1 MTVGNV
7 LGEAWSLYT
16 RFFARFFV
24 LAAVVFLITNLAG
37 AVLFEV
43 IGTESTAAAGLVG
56 LAATAVI
63 VVGTYWLQGA
73 LVFAVQDVRDG
84 SFDAS
89 NDEILHKVKP
99 FLGTLVVAGLLGG
112 LGIALGIVLLI
123 VPGLVLLTWWALIS
137 PVIVLER
144 KGVGEAFGRSRELV
158 RGNGWTVFGVMV
170 ITDVAVRDRGH
181 CPLGAAR
188 LPAGVSGAVAR
199 GDDRGRGRG
208 SVHGDRGHADV
219 LPARGH
225 GRGRGTG
232 DSDPR
237 PGDRAPHRRAR
248 LAGGRPRDAPHARPR
263 RSRACGSGCP
273 CAGNRKLR
281 KLIERANEDR
291 QLKAWWHVSNVN
303 AVVRL
308 EINDHSWV
316 HIQIVANIAL
326 KLLRS

>member
-1 MTVGNV
+1 LPTSGASSHASRSDDEPAERPAEAACAKIAPMTVGSV
-7 LGEAWSLYT
+7 LGEAWNLYT

-24 LAAVVFLITNLAG
+24 LSAVVFLITNLAS
-37 AVLFEV
+37 AVLFEA

-137 PVIVLER
+137 PVVVLER

-170 ITDVAVRDRGH
+170 ITTLLSAIGATVLSALLGFLPAFLEQWLGGTIAGAVVAPFTAIAVT
-181 CPLGAAR
+181 LMYFQLAATGAAEA
-188 LPAGVSGAVAR
+188 PA
-199 GDDRGRGRG
+199 
-208 SVHGDRGHADV
+208 
-219 LPARGH
+219 P
-225 GRGRGTG
+225 
-232 DSDPR
+232 
-237 PGDRAPHRRAR
+237 
-248 LAGGRPRDAPHARPR
+248 
-263 RSRACGSGCP
+263 
-273 CAGNRKLR
+273 
-281 KLIERANEDR
+281 
-291 QLKAWWHVSNVN
+291 
-303 AVVRL
+303 
-308 EINDHSWV
+308 
-316 HIQIVANIAL
+316 
-326 KLLRS
+326 